1 MTRSCADAAR
11 GHILPLY
18 AREGKVVDTLFT
30 FAHTVRV
37 SRLRLAVLLLALC
50 AIVASIGPLV
60 ETRQR
65 APEGIARAY
74 LAAVERGDV
83 DAALATLDPAQRE
96 AQRERVALQVRNRYA
111 IVTLVLGRPS
121 LLDLATG
128 RDVSAGWVTVLA
140 DVTTITGDQWQSTS
154 TAPLVE
160 RDGTWYL
167 TRPLFA

>member
-30 FAHTVRV
+30 FAHTSSV
-37 SRLRLAVLLLALC
+37 SRNRLAILLLALS

-60 ETRQR
+60 
-65 APEGIARAY
+65 
-74 LAAVERGDV
+74 AVERGDV
-83 DAALATLDPAQRE
+83 DGALATLDPAQRE

-128 RDVSAGWVTVLA
+128 REVPAAWVTVLA
-140 DVTTITGDQWQSTS
+140 NVTTLAGDHWQSTS